1 MPSTT
6 AALSPYIGKIIYE
19 YEYNEGR
26 FPREHIF
33 DYGIAHGAPVLERGH
48 TNRILVYP
56 GSFNP
61 PHNGHVALLR
71 QALHN
76 SGSDL
81 NIIAA
86 IILPLDDDSLEKKFA
101 AQPGTL
107 ILTKKQR
114 ATLWAGEY
122 GTGPGPSCWVFEYS
136 TEKWGAFQKQLIKTT
151 TLDDFDVE
159 FVCLSGPDWV
169 TVGQSPRGRVW
180 ECEHI
185 IVSDVGRS
193 ADFTPDTIS
202 NLTQLRGC
210 ERWEEVLPDFEAL
223 RRHAEEDASWVYS
236 GLYLLGPKTTQS
248 ILESGKNP
256 IRTMI

>member
-6 AALSPYIGKIIYE
+6 AALSPYIEKIIYE
-19 YEYNEGR
+19 YECNEGR
-26 FPREHIF
+26 FPRERIF
-33 DYGIAHGAPVLERGH
+33 DYGIAHEAPVLERGH

-71 QALHN
+71 QALNN
-76 SGSDL
+76 SGSDV

-86 IILPLDDDSLEKKFA
+86 IILPLDDNSLHSRLA
-101 AQPGTL
+101 RQPGTL
-107 ILTKKQR
+107 IFTQKQR

-136 TEKWGAFQKQLIKTT
+136 TKKWGAFQKQLIKTT
-151 TLDDFDVE
+151 ASDDFNVE
-159 FVCLSGPDWV
+159 FVCLLGPDWV
-169 TVGQSPRGRVW
+169 KVAQSPRGRVRG
-180 ECEHI
+180 CEQI

-193 ADFTPDTIS
+193 AEFIPDTIS

-223 RRHAEEDASWVYS
+223 RRRAEEDDSWVYS
-236 GLYLLGPKTTQS
+236 GLY
-248 ILESGKNP
+248 ILRRSMRDFGKNS
-256 IRTMI
+256 IRIMI